1 MILFLGGDGEMKT
14 RVMNVLSAE
23 SLPSTAWDGTI
34 ALISPL
40 DVGRVY
46 VDASV
51 PDAPNVGDVQIRPN
65 LSSSYAYVIG
75 DVTVP
80 YADIYQYSGA
90 TWEKMTYYRYDGTEW
105 KPGRVYLL
113 DGSADTGVEWN
124 TPMYSTT
131 SCSVIAA
138 EGGYR
143 IAGSNGGNQP
153 AGIQTASKID
163 LTGFSVLH
171 FKGYNASN
179 QGNVTYPI
187 LAGIQNQAANSGG
200 YDAMA
205 PLTSMTAFQ
214 DTTASGEFDLTVD
227 INEYN
232 GLYYVGISGAYEP
245 YFDVYQIW
253 LEV

>member
-80 YADIYQYSGA
+80 YADIYQYNGA
-90 TWEKMTYYRYDGTEW
+90 AWEKMTYYRYDGTEW

-113 DGSADTGVEWN
+113 DGGN
-124 TPMYSTT
+124 TPVPWKTYTWHNAK
-131 SCSVIAA
+131 I
-138 EGGYR
+138 EKNEDGYLIR
-143 IAGSNGGNQP
+143 GDNFGNQP
-153 AGIQTASKID
+153 GAIQTEHRVD
-163 LTGFSVLH
+163 LTGFSTLH
-171 FKGYNASN
+171 CFLHNDTTFNTRYVA
-179 QGNVTYPI
+179 QV
-187 LAGIQNQAANSGG
+187 GIQNTQAFVGAEYDGTEVIIDNSAAKTVQGAAG
-200 YDAMA
+200 EYDLA
-205 PLTSMTAFQ
+205 
-214 DTTASGEFDLTVD
+214 VD
-227 INEYN
+227 IAAFDGE
-232 GLYYVGISGAYEP
+232 YYVGCLSANWNTQ
-245 YFDVYQIW
+245 VYQIW

>member
-80 YADIYQYSGA
+80 YADIYQYNGA
-90 TWEKMTYYRYDGTEW
+90 AWEKMTYYRYDGTEW

-113 DGSADTGVEWN
+113 DGGN
-124 TPMYSTT
+124 TPVPWKTYTWY
-131 SCSVIAA
+131 AA
-138 EGGYR
+138 TVTKNEEGYKIR
-143 IAGSNGGNQP
+143 GGTENQP
-153 AGIQTASKID
+153 GAIQTEHRVD
-163 LTGFSVLH
+163 LTGFSTLH
-171 FKGYNASN
+171 CFLHNDNAIN
-179 QGNVTYPI
+179 TKYVAQF
-187 LAGIQNQAANSGG
+187 GIQDTQAYVGA
-200 YDAMA
+200 
-205 PLTSMTAFQ
+205 
-214 DTTASGEFDLTVD
+214 
-227 INEYN
+227 EYN
-232 GLYYVGISGAYEP
+232 GTEVIIEQSAAKVARGEAGEYDLAIDIAAFDGEYYVGCLSANQNTQ
-245 YFDVYQIW
+245 VYQIW